1 MLFKPDF
8 APSAF
13 MTRHYEFG
21 GEADQFDHMIFTLA
35 RIALA
40 GAEFSA
46 GHTLRIFIAKT
57 FKFQISFFS
66 SSFVPIAAVF
76 LRYEQIFAQAL
87 YRTSVTHLRMRNS
100 E

>member
-46 GHTLRIFIAKT
+46 GHTLRILSPKLSN
-57 FKFQISFFS
+57 FKFPFS
-66 SSFVPIAAVF
+66 LQASSPSRLCFYATNRY
-76 LRYEQIFAQAL
+76 LRKL
-87 YRTSVTHLRMRNS
+87 YIGLRS
-100 E
+100 LTCV